1 MSDLAT
7 IKAELLDWLFG
18 RALPLWWEVGADRTR
33 GGFYESIAL
42 DGRPTE
48 ADRRT
53 RVQARQTYSYAE
65 AGRLGWT
72 GPWREAMNHG
82 LDYLFSRY
90 RRPDGLFRTK
100 VRADGS
106 PADDQAVLYDQD
118 FLLFAMAAVF
128 RAAPERTELPGEAR
142 TLLHALLKHFDDGGP
157 GLKEADA
164 RPYQSNAHMHL
175 FEAALAWSELDGDPL
190 WPATADRVAEL
201 ALSRFIDGETG
212 GLREVFGPDW
222 SPAPGPD
229 GRIVEPGHQFE
240 WAWLM
245 QRWGKLR
252 GREDA
257 CAAAKRL
264 FEIGSGPG
272 VDGAR
277 GVAFFSM
284 TDDFAPLDPMAR
296 LWAQTEWIKA
306 AAILA
311 EAAEGEAERGRLQ
324 AETVA
329 AAKGLMLYFDTPTPG
344 AWRDR
349 LLADGTWVDEPSPAS
364 SFYHIICA
372 ISELHART

>member
-1 MSDLAT
+1 MSELAQV
-7 IKAELLDWLFG
+7 KAELDRWLFDH
-18 RALPLWWEVGADRTR
+18 ALPLWWEVGADRER
-33 GGFYESIAL
+33 GGFFESIGL
-42 DGRPTE
+42 NGRPTE

-53 RVQARQTYSYAE
+53 RVQARQTYTYAE
-65 AGRLGWT
+65 GGRLGWT

-82 LDYLFSRY
+82 LDYLFARY

-100 VRADGS
+100 VRADGAT
-106 PADDQAVLYDQD
+106 ADDNAVLYDQD
-118 FLLFAMAAVF
+118 FLLFAMASVY
-128 RAAPERTELPGEAR
+128 RAAPERTDLPSEAR
-142 TLLHALLKHFDDGGP
+142 SLLQALLAYFDDGGP
-157 GLKEADA
+157 GLKERDA

-175 FEAALAWSELDGDPL
+175 FEASLAWAELDEDPM

-201 ALSRFIDGETG
+201 ALSRFIDRETG
-212 GLREVFGPDW
+212 GLREVFDRDW
-222 SPAPGPD
+222 NPAPGPD

-257 CAAAKRL
+257 CRAAKRL

-272 VDGAR
+272 VDRTR

-284 TDDFAPLDPMAR
+284 TDDFTPLESMAR
-296 LWAQTEWIKA
+296 LWAQTEWAKA
-306 AAILA
+306 AAILYEDA
-311 EAAEGEAERGRLQ
+311 GGDDRAKLEAEI
-324 AETVA
+324 VA
-329 AAKGLMLYFDTPTPG
+329 AAKGLMLYFDTPTQG